1 MKLFHKNILQS
12 VLFGGL
18 VIVTLLTG
26 GLTVRAQDEGTASNP
41 FFGGSGSFDMTP
53 LPVGAP
59 APLNNPDPVDPLLP
73 LSSPNTDPYGQ
84 ADTSGWFDGS
94 ADYGNACPSAPK
106 GDFITIIKFS
116 LCFVNNSLI
125 PLLITL
131 SIIVFIW
138 GAIRMILT
146 TGDSKGRE
154 EARKFLLWGVIAF
167 FVILTVW
174 GLVHII
180 SSTFGILNLN
190 LTGPEFFKTDP
201 AGYSCQDGFPKNP
214 NLIDLVNFATCR
226 ISDLLI
232 PLFVV
237 IALFL
242 FIYGVFRYL
251 ASATSDK
258 ARKEG
263 SFFMLWGII
272 ALFVILSVWGL
283 VGVLRNTFGVSAIPQ
298 FDGKW

>member
-1 MKLFHKNILQS
+1 MSI
-12 VLFGGL
+12 LFGG
-18 VIVTLLTG
+18 VTVL
-26 GLTVRAQDEGTASNP
+26 AQDGGAGSDP
-41 FFGGSGSFDMTP
+41 FFGGSGSFNDITP
-53 LPVGAP
+53 LPVGELP
-59 APLNNPDPVDPLLP
+59 PLTNPDPQDPLLP
-73 LSSPNTDPYGQ
+73 VSNQNTNPPPYALDPYGQ
-84 ADTSGWFDGS
+84 ANTDDWYNGDQTETSGWFGGNAGYS
-94 ADYGNACPSAPK
+94 NACPAAPK
-106 GDFITIIKFS
+106 GDFITIIKFA
-116 LCFVNNSLI
+116 LCFVNGSLI
-125 PLLITL
+125 PLLIVL
-131 SIIVFIW
+131 SVMVFIW
-138 GAIRMILT
+138 GAIRMMLA
-146 TGDSKGRE
+146 TGDKKGRE
-154 EARKFLLWGVIAF
+154 EARKFLLWAVIAF
-167 FVILTVW
+167 FVILSVW
-174 GLVHII
+174 GLVRII
-180 SSTFGILNLN
+180 SGTFGLN